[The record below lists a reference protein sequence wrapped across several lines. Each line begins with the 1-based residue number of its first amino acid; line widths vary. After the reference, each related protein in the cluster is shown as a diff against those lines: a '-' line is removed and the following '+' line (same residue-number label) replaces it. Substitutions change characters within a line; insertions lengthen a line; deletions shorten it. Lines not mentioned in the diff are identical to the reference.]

1 VCVQDVL
8 LHRKCNLA
16 KGFATWKQ
24 NHRRQQQLVRI
35 SAHIQA
41 LGLYRRVS
49 RAFRHWRVL
58 EREYCA
64 WHRGFA
70 ASYEIG
76 LLYFPFLP

>member
-1 VCVQDVL
+1 MQDVL
-8 LHRKCNLA
+8 LHRKRNLA
-16 KGFATWKQ
+16 KGFATWRQ
-24 NHRRQQQLVRI
+24 NHKRQKHLVRI

-41 LGLYRRVS
+41 LSLYRRVS